1 MVAQN
6 EYEVQ
11 KRRGKRLSRTL
22 AVLRQIEGAPN
33 GISGPEICE
42 RLHITPRQLWK
53 ITPVLEQASEPIQRV
68 GGLWF
73 HGNSTRFFLFVAYG
87 DEDYNQVLPKSGG
100 SWHTVGTFHSQSL
113 TVIQVALAIE
123 QVTYLYT
130 LPHLVHFKVQPDHRT
145 IHAS

>member
-100 SWHTVGTFHSQSL
+100 SWHTVWTFHSQSL
-113 TVIQVALAIE
+113 TAIQVALAIE

-145 IHAS
+145 IYAS